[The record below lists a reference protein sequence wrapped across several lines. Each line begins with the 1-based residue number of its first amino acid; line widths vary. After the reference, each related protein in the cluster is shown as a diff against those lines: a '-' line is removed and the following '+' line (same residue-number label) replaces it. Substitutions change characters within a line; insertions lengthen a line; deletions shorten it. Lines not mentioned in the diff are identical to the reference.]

1 MDTHENGGGI
11 QFFGMT
17 LYEDPEILYL
27 LEAPI
32 FRRRRKTGH
41 FRSFMIISFLPTPT
55 VPAHS
60 P

>member
-1 MDTHENGGGI
+1 MDTHENGRGI
-11 QFFGMT
+11 QFLGRT

-32 FRRRRKTGH
+32 LRRRRKTGR
-41 FRSFMIISFLPTPT
+41 FRSFMIIPFLPTLT
-55 VPAHS
+55 VLVHS